1 MFNSVA
7 LDVVIGL
14 VFIYLLYSLL
24 ATVLAEIIATNLGLR
39 ARNLKEAIDRML
51 NDENENIKSLNHP
64 IGWIWDKI
72 KRSIDSLRLMKNP
85 KNVHVTNFYNHPEI
99 KYLGSSGI
107 FRNPSSFKAVS
118 FSKTMM
124 YILNGSGTLDP
135 LKIESELRNN
145 APKILGKETASYVLS
160 LWEESYGDV
169 TRFKQQ
175 LEAWFE
181 RTMEQATEWYKRKI
195 QLVLLVI
202 GFFLAWIFNADTL
215 VMVKKLSQDKSAREQ
230 MVNMANVYQ
239 QNIKQSP
246 ESIKAALT
254 RDEATVYSERLDSLL
269 GVRKNLEDAV
279 INASTLLGSG
289 SWLPD
294 KMLIEVNPI
303 KKSRIYPVGI
313 EKDILP
319 HDQYSKFL
327 TTNYYLDFNGKD
339 KRLYFFRMVKKHF
352 FGFLLTA
359 IAISL
364 GAPFWFDLLNKL
376 MKLRSSIKHETT
388 STNTMTDDRVAASN
402 SIIVK
407 TKDGDSALN
416 SGSLNPEVK

>member
-14 VFIYLLYSLL
+14 IFIFLLYSLL

-51 NDENENIKSLNHP
+51 NDENRKVKSMWQK
-64 IGWIWDKI
+64 GWFLDKI
-72 KRSIDSLRLMKNP
+72 VRIMDSVRLMKNP
-85 KNVHVTNFYNHPEI
+85 KNKHITNFYNHPEI

-118 FSKTMM
+118 FSKTLL
-124 YILNGSGTLDP
+124 YILSGTGPLDP
-135 LKIESELRNN
+135 AKIEASLRNN
-145 APKILGKETASYVLS
+145 APDILGKETASYVLS
-160 LWEESYGDV
+160 LWEESYGNI

-195 QLVLLVI
+195 QFVLMAI
-202 GFFLAWIFNADTL
+202 GFFLAAIFNADTF
-215 VMVKKLSQDKSAREQ
+215 VIVKKLSSDKSAREQ
-230 MVNMANVYQ
+230 MVNLAQSYQ
-239 QNIKQSP
+239 QNNKQSP
-246 ESIKAALT
+246 ENIKAALSKQ
-254 RDEATVYSERLDSLL
+254 EAQEYSKKLDSLL
-269 GVRKNLEDAV
+269 VVRKTIDEAV
-279 INASTLLGSG
+279 INANTLLGVG

-294 KMLIEVNPI
+294 KILVKADPVN
-303 KKSRIYPVGI
+303 KTKIYPAVI
-313 EKDILP
+313 EKELLP
-319 HDQYSKFL
+319 RDKSLKEL
-327 TTNYYLDFNGKD
+327 KNNYYLNFNTGD
-339 KRLYFFRMVKKHF
+339 KLIYFFRIIKKHF

-376 MKLRSSIKHETT
+376 MKLRSSIKQENA
-388 STNTMTDDRVAASN
+388 STNTMDDNRVAPSSSVN
-402 SIIVK
+402 VK
-407 TKDGDSALN
+407 TSDTDTELN
-416 SGSLNPEVK
+416 TGNTNPATT

>member
-14 VFIYLLYSLL
+14 IFIYLLYSLL

-51 NDENENIKSLNHP
+51 NDENENVKSLKDP
-64 IGWIWDKI
+64 MYWIWDKI

-124 YILNGSGTLDP
+124 YILNGSGALDP
-135 LKIESELRNN
+135 SKIEAELRNN

-160 LWEESYGDV
+160 LWEETNGDI
-169 TRFKQQ
+169 TQFRQQ

-215 VMVKKLSQDKSAREQ
+215 VIIKKLSHDKSAREQ
-230 MVNMANVYQ
+230 FVNMANAYQ
-239 QNIKQSP
+239 QNNRQSP
-246 ESIKAALT
+246 ENIKTALS
-254 RDEATVYSERLDSLL
+254 REEAMAYSQKLDSLL
-269 GVRKNLEDAV
+269 DVRKKLDDAV
-279 INASTLLGSG
+279 VNASTLLGSG

-294 KMLIEVNPI
+294 TMLVKVDPI
-303 KKSRIYPVGI
+303 NRIKIYPVGI

-319 HDQYSKFL
+319 HDLSSVVLKA
-327 TTNYYLDFNGKD
+327 NYYLDFDGGD
-339 KRLYFFRMVKKHF
+339 KWLYFFRMMKKHF

-364 GAPFWFDLLNKL
+364 GAPFWFDLLNRL
-376 MKLRSSIKHETT
+376 MKLRSSVRHETS
-388 STNTMTDDRVAASN
+388 STNTMSDARVAPSN

-407 TKDGDSALN
+407 TKDGDAALN
-416 SGSLNPEVK
+416 SGSSDPEVK